1 MVNLL
6 YFELIWNH
14 FCYLYDMNIPI
25 IVAAGGLVWNENN
38 ELLMIF
44 RQEKWDLPKGKLDDG
59 ESIETCAIREVRE
72 ETGLTE
78 VILGEF
84 IGITHHEYFDRFINA
99 QAIKESHWYNMR
111 SNSHQLLNPQLE
123 ENITDI
129 KWVSMKELATFL
141 ENSYLN
147 IETIIKQYFSLF
159 SEPKL
164 K

>member
-1 MVNLL
+1 
-6 YFELIWNH
+6 
-14 FCYLYDMNIPI
+14 MNIPI

-44 RQEKWDLPKGKLDDG
+44 RQEKWDLPKGKLDEG
-59 ESIETCAIREVRE
+59 ESIETCAIRELRE
-72 ETGLTE
+72 ETGLKE

-99 QAIKESHWYNMR
+99 PAIKESHWYNMR
-111 SNSHQLLNPQLE
+111 SNSNQYLNPQLE

-129 KWVSMKELATFL
+129 KWVSLDEISTFL
-141 ENSYLN
+141 ANSYLN
-147 IETIIKQYFSLF
+147 IEIIIKQYLSSFSA
-159 SEPKL
+159 PTL